1 MKLLITGGAG
11 YIGSVITNMALQN
24 QMQVKVIDC
33 LWFNQQIPLIHLSN
47 PNYEF
52 IKGDICD
59 TTLHDSLLHDVDMVI
74 HCAAVVGDPASKLF
88 PELTK
93 KINYQAAIA
102 LFKKAVEKQKK
113 GFIFFSTCSNYGVA
127 QGMATENSELKP
139 LSLYAET
146 KVHTEQY
153 IIENHKNL
161 DFIICRLSTVYGV
174 SPRMRFDLTVNDF
187 TLNAY
192 RKKYL
197 DIFLPESYR
206 PYIHVFDLA
215 STIIQLILN
224 FDKTK
229 NNVFNLGFT
238 GENYMKIEI
247 ADAVQKHISGVK
259 VDILKEGG
267 DLRDYKVDFSK
278 LQSYLGCKN
287 IFNVEKSV
295 NEIVEVLNSEM
306 ITDYDNPV
314 YYNTTPN
321 IQTN

>member
-1 MKLLITGGAG
+1 MKILITGGAG
-11 YIGSVITNMALQN
+11 YIGSMITNVALQN
-24 QMQVKVIDC
+24 QIQVKVIDC
-33 LWFNQQIPLIHLSN
+33 LWFNQAIPLIHYSN

-52 IKGDICD
+52 VRGDICD
-59 TTLHDSLLHDVDMVI
+59 TSLHESLLKDVDFVI

-88 PELTK
+88 PELTQR
-93 KINYQAAIA
+93 INYDAAIA
-102 LFKKAVEKQKK
+102 LFNKSVEMHKK
-113 GFIFFSTCSNYGVA
+113 GFIFFSTCSNYGA
-127 QGMATENSELKP
+127 AIGTATEESELKP

-153 IIENHKNL
+153 IIDNHK
-161 DFIICRLSTVYGV
+161 DMDYIVCRLSTVYGL

-187 TLNAY
+187 TLNAF

-215 STIIQLILN
+215 NTILQLIYN
-224 FDKTK
+224 FEKTK

-247 ADAVQKHISGVK
+247 ADAVQKHISGVE

-278 LQSYLGCKN
+278 LYSYLGLKN
-287 IFNVEKSV
+287 IFTVEKSV
-295 NEIVEVLNSEM
+295 KEIVAILDSKI
-306 ITDYDNPV
+306 ITDFDNPV
-314 YYNTTPN
+314 YYNTSPDLGN
-321 IQTN
+321 

>member
-1 MKLLITGGAG
+1 MKILITGGAG
-11 YIGSVITNMALQN
+11 YIGSMITSVALQQN
-24 QMQVKVIDC
+24 IQVIVVDC
-33 LWFNQQIPLIHLSN
+33 LWFNKSTPLIHYSN

-52 IKGDICD
+52 VYGDICD
-59 TTLHDSLLHDVDMVI
+59 TTLHDALLDDVDYVI

-88 PELTK
+88 PDHTR
-93 KINYQAAIA
+93 KINYEASVA
-102 LFKKAVEKQKK
+102 LFNRAATLKKK

-127 QGMATENSELKP
+127 DGMATEESPLKP

-153 IIENHKNL
+153 ILENHKEL
-161 DFIICRLSTVYGV
+161 DYIICRLSTVYGL

-187 TLNAY
+187 TLNGF

-215 STIIQLILN
+215 STLVQLLLN
-224 FDKTK
+224 FDKVK
-229 NNVFNLGFT
+229 NNVFNLGFL

-247 ADAVQKHISGVK
+247 AEAVKKYLPEVK
-259 VDILKEGG
+259 IDILKEGG

-278 LQSYLGCKN
+278 LNTWLGIKN

-295 NEIVEVLNSEM
+295 KEIIEILQSGI
-306 ITDYDNPV
+306 ITDFENPV
-314 YYNTTPN
+314 YYNTSPDLK
-321 IQTN
+321 

>member
-11 YIGSVITNMALQN
+11 YIGSTIANIALQN
-24 QMQVKVIDC
+24 HIQVKVIDC
-33 LWFNQQIPLIHLSN
+33 LWFNQQIPLIHYSN

-59 TTLHDSLLHDVDMVI
+59 TSLHESLLADVDMVI

-88 PELTK
+88 PELTQ
-93 KINYQAAIA
+93 KINYDASIA
-102 LFKKAVEKQKK
+102 LFNKAVAIQKK

-127 QGMATENSELKP
+127 QGMATENSDLKP

-153 IIENHKNL
+153 IIENHQEL
-161 DFIICRLSTVYGV
+161 DYIICRLSTVYGL

-187 TLNAY
+187 TLNAF

-215 STIIQLILN
+215 STIIQLVLN
-224 FDKTK
+224 FDKVK
-229 NNVFNLGFT
+229 NNVFNLGFN

-247 ADAVQKHISGVK
+247 ADAVQKHIAGVK

-278 LQSYLGCKN
+278 LKSFLDVTN
-287 IFNVEKSV
+287 VFTVEKSV
-295 NEIVEVLNSEM
+295 AEIVSVLDAKI
-306 ITDYDNPV
+306 ITDFDNPV
-314 YYNTTPN
+314 YYNTTPF
-321 IQTN
+321 IPA

>member
-1 MKLLITGGAG
+1 MKILITGGAG
-11 YIGSVITNMALQN
+11 YIGSMITNVALQN
-24 QMQVKVIDC
+24 NIQVKVIDC
-33 LWFNQQIPLIHLSN
+33 LWFNQAIPLIHYSN

-52 IKGDICD
+52 IRGDICD
-59 TTLHDSLLHDVDMVI
+59 TGLHESLLKDVDFVI

-88 PELTK
+88 PELTQ
-93 KINYQAAIA
+93 KINYDASIA
-102 LFKKAVEKQKK
+102 LFNKAVAMQKK

-127 QGMATENSELKP
+127 QGMATEDSELKP

-153 IIENHKNL
+153 IINNHKDL
-161 DFIICRLSTVYGV
+161 DYIICRLSTVYGL

-187 TLNAY
+187 ALNGY

-215 STIIQLILN
+215 NTIIKLLQN

-229 NNVFNLGFT
+229 NNVFNLGFK

-247 ADAVQKHISGVK
+247 ADAVQKHIEGVK

-278 LQSYLGCKN
+278 LYSYLGLN
-287 IFNVEKSV
+287 NSFNVEKSV
-295 NEIVEVLNSEM
+295 KEIVEILRAKI
-306 ITDYDNPV
+306 ITDFDNPI
-314 YYNTTPN
+314 YYNTSPN
-321 IQTN
+321 LDN

>member
-1 MKLLITGGAG
+1 MKILITGGAG
-11 YIGSVITNMALQN
+11 YIGSMITNVALQN
-24 QMQVKVIDC
+24 NIQVKVIDC
-33 LWFNQQIPLIHLSN
+33 LWFNQAIPLIHYSN

-52 IKGDICD
+52 VRGDICD
-59 TTLHDSLLHDVDMVI
+59 SSLHESLLHDVDFVI

-88 PELTK
+88 PELTQ
-93 KINYQAAIA
+93 KINYDASIA
-102 LFKKAVEKQKK
+102 LFNKAVAMQKK
-113 GFIFFSTCSNYGVA
+113 GFIFFSTCSNYGSVE
-127 QGMATENSELKP
+127 GIATEESELKP

-153 IIENHKNL
+153 IIENHKDL
-161 DFIICRLSTVYGV
+161 DYIVCRLSTVYGV

-187 TLNAY
+187 TLNAF

-215 STIIQLILN
+215 NIILNLLQN
-224 FDKTK
+224 FDKVK
-229 NNVFNLGFT
+229 NNVFNLGFK

-247 ADAVQKHISGVK
+247 ADAVQKHIDGVK
-259 VDILKEGG
+259 IDILKEGG

-278 LQSYLGCKN
+278 LYSYLGLTN
-287 IFNVEKSV
+287 RFNVEASV
-295 NEIVEVLNSEM
+295 KEIVEILQAKI
-306 ITDYDNPV
+306 ITDFDQPV

-321 IQTN
+321 L

>member
-1 MKLLITGGAG
+1 MKILITGGAG
-11 YIGSVITNMALQN
+11 YIGSMITNVALQHN
-24 QMQVKVIDC
+24 IQVKVIDC
-33 LWFNQQIPLIHLSN
+33 LWFNRAIPLIHYSN

-52 IKGDICD
+52 VHGDICD
-59 TTLHDSLLHDVDMVI
+59 TTLHESLLQDVDFVI

-88 PELTK
+88 PELTQ
-93 KINYQAAIA
+93 KINYDASIA
-102 LFKKAVEKQKK
+102 LFNRAVAMHKK
-113 GFIFFSTCSNYGVA
+113 GFIFFSTCSNYGAVE
-127 QGMATENSELKP
+127 GIATEASELKP

-153 IIENHKNL
+153 ILENHKDL
-161 DFIICRLSTVYGV
+161 DYIICRLSTVYGV

-187 TLNAY
+187 TLNAF

-215 STIIQLILN
+215 HIILN
-224 FDKTK
+224 LLQQFDKVK
-229 NNVFNLGFT
+229 NNVFNLGFK

-247 ADAVQKHISGVK
+247 ADAVQKHIAGVK
-259 VDILKEGG
+259 IDILKEGG

-278 LQSYLGCKN
+278 LYSYLGLN
-287 IFNVEKSV
+287 NRFNVEASV
-295 NEIVEVLNSEM
+295 KEIVEILQAKI
-306 ITDYDNPV
+306 ITEYDHPV

-321 IQTN
+321 LEQ

>member
-11 YIGSVITNMALQN
+11 YIGSTIANIALQN
-24 QMQVKVIDC
+24 HIQVKVIDC
-33 LWFNQQIPLIHLSN
+33 LWFNQQIPLIHYSN

-59 TTLHDSLLHDVDMVI
+59 TSLHESLLADVDMVI

-88 PELTK
+88 PELTQK
-93 KINYQAAIA
+93 TNYDASIA
-102 LFKKAVEKQKK
+102 LFNTAVAKQKK

-127 QGMATENSELKP
+127 QGMATEDSALKP

-153 IIENHKNL
+153 IIENHKDL
-161 DFIICRLSTVYGV
+161 DYVICRLSTVYGL

-187 TLNAY
+187 TLNAF

-215 STIIQLILN
+215 STIIQLVLN
-224 FDKTK
+224 FAKVK
-229 NNVFNLGFT
+229 NNVFNLGFN

-247 ADAVQKHISGVK
+247 ADAVQKHIARVK

-278 LQSYLGCKN
+278 LKSFLDAKN
-287 IFNVEKSV
+287 VFTVEKSV
-295 NEIVEVLNSEM
+295 AEIVSVLDAKI
-306 ITDYDNPV
+306 ITDFDNPV
-314 YYNTTPN
+314 YYNTTPY
-321 IQTN
+321 ISA

>member
-1 MKLLITGGAG
+1 MKILITGGAG
-11 YIGSVITNMALQN
+11 YIGSMITNVALQN
-24 QMQVKVIDC
+24 NIQVKVIDC
-33 LWFNQQIPLIHLSN
+33 LWFNQAIPLIHYSN

-52 IKGDICD
+52 VRGDICD
-59 TTLHDSLLHDVDMVI
+59 TDLHESLLRDVDFVI

-88 PELTK
+88 PELTQ
-93 KINYQAAIA
+93 KINYDASIA
-102 LFKKAVEKQKK
+102 LFNKAVAMQKK
-113 GFIFFSTCSNYGVA
+113 GFIFFSTCSNYGSVE
-127 QGMATENSELKP
+127 GIATEESELKP

-153 IIENHKNL
+153 IIDNHKDL
-161 DFIICRLSTVYGV
+161 DYIVCRLSTVYGV

-215 STIIQLILN
+215 NIILNLLQN
-224 FDKTK
+224 FDKVK
-229 NNVFNLGFT
+229 NNVFNLGFK

-247 ADAVQKHISGVK
+247 ADAVQKHIDGVK
-259 VDILKEGG
+259 IDILKEGG

-278 LQSYLGCKN
+278 LYSYLGLTN
-287 IFNVEKSV
+287 LFNVEASV
-295 NEIVEVLNSEM
+295 KEIVEILQAKI
-306 ITDYDNPV
+306 ITDFDQPV

-321 IQTN
+321 L